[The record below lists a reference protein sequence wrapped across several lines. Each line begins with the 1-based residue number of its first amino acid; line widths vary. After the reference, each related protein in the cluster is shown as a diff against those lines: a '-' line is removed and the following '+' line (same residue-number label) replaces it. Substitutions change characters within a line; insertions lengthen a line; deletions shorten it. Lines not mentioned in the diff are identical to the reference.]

1 MSQKIGYGYG
11 SEWHLL
17 RYLGYHRKLFNN
29 QIKNETDLEIINWF
43 DFKFSG
49 KNVSLEQD
57 EEYEGLEFLNEE
69 QHPKIKD
76 KWGEFWPSSGRQQN
90 WDAVAKA
97 MDSGN
102 ESYVLVE
109 AKANLKECKS
119 ICHAKPI
126 SENGGRD
133 KILNTMEEVINSFT
147 KSKNV
152 DPEKWLNKYYQ
163 YANRLAVLHFLNK
176 NGINTNL
183 LFVYFIGDKNPGA
196 YYPDSEEKWVQLNTD
211 IHQHLEIDL
220 DSPLLKKVKHLYLP
234 VQHSTQ
240 TKGN

>member
-1 MSQKIGYGYG
+1 MAQKIGYGYG

-17 RYLGYHRKLFNN
+17 RYLGYHRKLLNN
-29 QIKNETDLEIINWF
+29 QIKNKTDLEITKWL

-49 KNVSLEQD
+49 KNVSLEHD
-57 EEYEGLEFLNEE
+57 KEFEGLEFLNEK
-69 QHPKIKD
+69 QHLEVKS
-76 KWGEFWPSSGRQQN
+76 KWREFWPSSGSQQN

-109 AKANLKECKS
+109 AKANLQECRS

-133 KILNTMEEVINSFT
+133 KILNTMKEVMNSFT
-147 KSKNV
+147 KSMNV
-152 DPEKWLNKYYQ
+152 DTEKWLNKYYQ

-183 LFVYFIGDKNPGA
+183 LFVYFIGDKNPNN
-196 YYPDSEEKWVQLNTD
+196 YCPESEEKWIKMNSD
-211 IHQHLEIDL
+211 IHIHLDIDL
-220 DSPLLKKVKHLYLP
+220 GSPLMKKVKHLYLP
-234 VQHSTQ
+234 VQMPNNQ
-240 TKGN
+240 